1 MHWITI
7 VKDALAITL
16 LLCFMVLPRLLAD
29 ADDAYETEEV
39 EDAAEVPRRLGVNG
53 VGETKEKDITEDPL
67 SE

>member
-1 MHWITI
+1 
-7 VKDALAITL
+7 
-16 LLCFMVLPRLLAD
+16 MVLPRLLAD